1 MRIFIF
7 FSESGARGAMK
18 ALAPELRAPVYA
30 RSLPDDVVLRNMR
43 RALAALGEDDPARGD
58 GVSAPENAT
67 SGGDDV
73 GASASSSA
81 SLVTA
86 LAAVELRRETRLWM
100 AMMYKSSSQHRR
112 AVHFQRM
119 RGVTRSLRA
128 LAALDVGAAA
138 VALRNGL
145 RAGVSEEAREAA
157 LSSPAVAAGAH
168 ALWKLPPRALWDD
181 LSLRLREA
189 ARVAAK
195 ADDDMLSAAEALVG
209 QLAHTFFMPFA
220 LVALAALARLRAA
233 AHQLIADAAAAYNLL
248 APLLRGGVMPPPG
261 LESMPSASDPPPEAL
276 ACEHRAVEVGG
287 GFPRR
292 TGGARRAVRAS
303 RRTAGT
309 DGRVPSRRVGASG
322 VLARHE
328 SLSASARDARRTH
341 GSRPRETD
349 RAPSAPSLAAAGKRL
364 PTRPRARAVPAAAD
378 GAAVVGDEEWSWRVL
393 SSVPVPE
400 RGRGAGEPPSG
411 APKDAARAFSDVSA
425 GEDLGAAV
433 PRRVRGMDAKI
444 DRGEAWTSCGTDT
457 AAATVRV
464 PSYSRATFS
473 SGLGMVTTPSNPT
486 ISSASGSRGAAAEA
500 AEAAAAED
508 ETETET
514 EKDKDKDETPS
525 FDFASLA
532 SGLAPATDDGAGPAI
547 ERAGGGKKRRRPG
560 ARPVEPPPPLA
571 TAEKKKKKKRKTDI
585 AKPDPKSAVDRAMAL
600 LLGDS

>member
-1 MRIFIF
+1 
-7 FSESGARGAMK
+7 MK
-18 ALAPELRAPVYA
+18 ALAPELRAPVSA

-58 GVSAPENAT
+58 GVSAPESAT

-73 GASASSSA
+73 AAGASSSA

-100 AMMYKSSSQHRR
+100 AMMYKSTSQHRR

-128 LAALDVGAAA
+128 LAALDVGTAA

-157 LSSPAVAAGAH
+157 SSSPAVAAGAH

-181 LSLRLREA
+181 LSLRLRET
-189 ARVAAK
+189 ARVAAE
-195 ADDDMLSAAEALVG
+195 ADDDMLAAAEALVG

-233 AHQLIADAAAAYNLL
+233 AHQLVADAAAAYNLL

-261 LESMPSASDPPPEAL
+261 LEPGTSASDPPPEAL
-276 ACEHRAVEVGG
+276 VCE
-287 GFPRR
+287 
-292 TGGARRAVRAS
+292 RRAVRVGRAFPKGKRGE
-303 RRTAGT
+303 RR
-309 DGRVPSRRVGASG
+309 
-322 VLARHE
+322 
-328 SLSASARDARRTH
+328 ARDF
-341 GSRPRETD
+341 SRQKETD
-349 RAPSAPSLAAAGKRL
+349 RAPSPAKASLAAAGKRV

-378 GAAVVGDEEWSWRVL
+378 AAATVGDEDWSWRVL
-393 SSVPVPE
+393 PPAPVPE
-400 RGRGAGEPPSG
+400 RASEPAPPSG
-411 APKDAARAFSDVSA
+411 ASKDAAGAFLDVSA

-433 PRRVRGMDAKI
+433 PRRVRGVGAKI
-444 DRGEAWTSCGTDT
+444 DRGEAWTSTGTDT
-457 AAATVRV
+457 GAATVRV

-473 SGLGMVTTPSNPT
+473 SGLGMVAASNPT
-486 ISSASGSRGAAAEA
+486 VSTATGSRVAAAEA
-500 AEAAAAED
+500 EAPED
-508 ETETET
+508 ETVTET
-514 EKDKDKDETPS
+514 EKEKYQTPS

-532 SGLAPATDDGAGPAI
+532 SGLAPATGGEVGPAA
-547 ERAGGGKKRRRPG
+547 ERAGGGKKRRRSG
-560 ARPVEPPPPLA
+560 ASRLAEPPPPP
-571 TAEKKKKKKRKTDI
+571 AEKKKKKRKKKTDD
-585 AKPDPKSAVDRAMAL
+585 ARPDVRLDPKSAVDRAMAL

>member
-1 MRIFIF
+1 MKKKKQRNL
-7 FSESGARGAMK
+7 SLSSLQSGARGGMK
-18 ALAPELRAPVYA
+18 ALAPELRAPVSA

-58 GVSAPENAT
+58 GVSAPESAT

-73 GASASSSA
+73 AAGASSSA

-100 AMMYKSSSQHRR
+100 AMMYKSTSQHRR

-128 LAALDVGAAA
+128 LAALDVGTAA

-157 LSSPAVAAGAH
+157 SSSPAVAAGAH

-181 LSLRLREA
+181 LSLRLRET
-189 ARVAAK
+189 ARVAAE
-195 ADDDMLSAAEALVG
+195 ADDDMLAAAEALVG

-233 AHQLIADAAAAYNLL
+233 AHQLVADAAAAYNLL

-261 LESMPSASDPPPEAL
+261 LEPGTSASDPPPEAL
-276 ACEHRAVEVGG
+276 VCE
-287 GFPRR
+287 
-292 TGGARRAVRAS
+292 RRAVRVGRAFPKGKRGE
-303 RRTAGT
+303 RR
-309 DGRVPSRRVGASG
+309 
-322 VLARHE
+322 
-328 SLSASARDARRTH
+328 ARDF
-341 GSRPRETD
+341 SRQKETD
-349 RAPSAPSLAAAGKRL
+349 RAPSPAKASLAAAGKRV

-378 GAAVVGDEEWSWRVL
+378 AADAAATVGDEDWSWRVL
-393 SSVPVPE
+393 PPAPVPE
-400 RGRGAGEPPSG
+400 RASEPAPPSG
-411 APKDAARAFSDVSA
+411 ASKDAAGAFLDVSA

-433 PRRVRGMDAKI
+433 PRRVRGVGAKI
-444 DRGEAWTSCGTDT
+444 DRGEAWTSTGTDT
-457 AAATVRV
+457 GAATVRV

-473 SGLGMVTTPSNPT
+473 SGLGMVAASNPT
-486 ISSASGSRGAAAEA
+486 VSTATGSRVAAAEA
-500 AEAAAAED
+500 EAPED
-508 ETETET
+508 ETVTET
-514 EKDKDKDETPS
+514 EKEKYQTPS

-532 SGLAPATDDGAGPAI
+532 SGLAPATGGEVGPAA
-547 ERAGGGKKRRRPG
+547 ERAGGGKKRRRSG
-560 ARPVEPPPPLA
+560 ASRLAEPPPPP
-571 TAEKKKKKKRKTDI
+571 AEKKKKKRKKKTDD
-585 AKPDPKSAVDRAMAL
+585 ARPDVRLDPKSAVDRAMAL

>member
-73 GASASSSA
+73 AAGASSSA
-81 SLVTA
+81 SVVTA

-100 AMMYKSSSQHRR
+100 AMMYKSTSQHRR

-145 RAGVSEEAREAA
+145 RDGVSEEARETA

-181 LSLRLREA
+181 LSLRLRET
-189 ARVAAK
+189 ARVAAE
-195 ADDDMLSAAEALVG
+195 ADDDMLAAAEALVG

-233 AHQLIADAAAAYNLL
+233 AHQLVADAAAAYNVL
-248 APLLRGGVMPPPG
+248 APLLRGGIMPPPG
-261 LESMPSASDPPPEAL
+261 LEPVTSGGDPPPEAL
-276 ACEHRAVEVGG
+276 ACEWRAVSRRAAAGG
-287 GFPRR
+287 GRATR
-292 TGGARRAVRAS
+292 SSTRSLTKTGGGRNVRVFPSSEAS
-303 RRTAGT
+303 SEGGGQKEKDSGRT
-309 DGRVPSRRVGASG
+309 
-322 VLARHE
+322 HE
-328 SLSASARDARRTH
+328 SRSGTRA
-341 GSRPRETD
+341 TD
-349 RAPSAPSLAAAGKRL
+349 RVAEGAESLAAAGKRV
-364 PTRPRARAVPAAAD
+364 PTRPSARFVPAAND
-378 GAAVVGDEEWSWRVL
+378 DAATVGDEDWSWRVL
-393 SSVPVPE
+393 PPVPVSLE
-400 RGRGAGEPPSG
+400 GALDAGGSRARVREPAPPSG
-411 APKDAARAFSDVSA
+411 APKEFRDGNVSA

-433 PRRVRGMDAKI
+433 PRRVRGVGAKL
-444 DRGEAWTSCGTDT
+444 DRGEARTSTGVDT
-457 AAATVRV
+457 GASAVRV
-464 PSYSRATFS
+464 PSYSRATFA
-473 SGLGMVTTPSNPT
+473 SGLGIVTNPT
-486 ISSASGSRGAAAEA
+486 VTNASGSGSGAAS
-500 AEAAAAED
+500 AAAPED
-508 ETETET
+508 ETETQTRKAKE
-514 EKDKDKDETPS
+514 KDETPS

-532 SGLAPATDDGAGPAI
+532 SGLAPATGDAAGPAV
-547 ERAGGGKKRRRPG
+547 ERAAGGKKRRRPG
-560 ARPVEPPPPLA
+560 ASKPAEPPPPPP
-571 TAEKKKKKKRKTDI
+571 AEKKKNKKKKKT
-585 AKPDPKSAVDRAMAL
+585 DPKSAVEAAMRL
-600 LLGDS
+600 LLGE